1 MTNKANPCQALERVF
16 HEPNRLAIMSAL
28 GGATEGLTFNDLK
41 EQCGLTDGNLS
52 RHLKALEEAGA
63 VRVHKRKADGAR
75 PQTTLF
81 LTSAGRV
88 AFARYLHTL
97 ESVLRHAAESMS
109 VDAGA
114 LLSFQVE
121 SGVTGV

>member
-1 MTNKANPCQALERVF
+1 MNKNNPCQSLERVF

-28 GGATEGLTFNDLK
+28 GGATEGLTFNELK

-63 VRVHKRKADGAR
+63 VRISKHKTHGAR

-81 LTSAGRV
+81 LTAAGRV
-88 AFARYLHTL
+88 AFVRYLHNL
-97 ESVLRHAAESMS
+97 ESVLRHAAESLS
-109 VDAGA
+109 VDAQP
-114 LLSFQVE
+114 LTSFQMP
-121 SGVTGV
+121 SGIGGI